1 MNKRFLSLVGL
12 AAVLAVGVFVGA
24 TIPSGALAQGT
35 ESAAI
40 GPEAF
45 GVEGA
50 SDVGLGMGAP
60 SVLNLDAALLPA
72 SAGDLAADLGT
83 DLGADAAVSPDGELF
98 RCRLQC
104 TKEAHK
110 AFRDCMA
117 GGGEPSGCRAEAK
130 AAYEACFEAN
140 CSGIEPSCRV
150 GCLIQG
156 RQTFRTCMKD
166 GGGFRSCL
174 REAREAVKA
183 CMSDCNGDG

>member
-1 MNKRFLSLVGL
+1 MKRRFLTLVGL

-24 TIPSGALAQGT
+24 FIPSGALAQGT
-35 ESAAI
+35 DSAAI

-45 GVEGA
+45 GLDAAAEA
-50 SDVGLGMGAP
+50 GLGTGAP
-60 SVLNLDAALLPA
+60 SVLNLDAALLQP
-72 SAGDLAADLGT
+72 GDADV
-83 DLGADAAVSPDGELF
+83 DLGAEAVAPDGELF

-110 AFRDCMA
+110 AFRECLA
-117 GGGEPSGCRAEAK
+117 GGGEPAGCRAEAK

-156 RQTFRTCMKD
+156 RQAFRTCMKD

-174 REAREAVKA
+174 KEARDTVKA
-183 CMSDCNGDG
+183 CLSDCKGDG